1 MNRYLPIR
9 RVYAREVLDSR
20 GNPTVEVEVTVG
32 EGVIGLEGCTARAVV
47 PSGASTGQYEAEELR
62 DGNTLRYRGKGVLEA
77 VKHVN
82 TELAEA
88 IIGENALFQT
98 NIDKILCEIDGTENK
113 RNMGSNAILGI
124 SMAVARAAAKALRVP
139 LYQYLGGCYTTSLPV
154 PMLNVLNG
162 GKHAENTIDFQEF
175 MLVPKGAE
183 NFREALRMGTE
194 IYHSL
199 KKLLIEKKM
208 LTSVGDEGGF
218 APNLKD
224 TESVFDILTAAVE
237 KAGYHNGS
245 DIGFALDAAASELYR
260 KEKKQY
266 YFPGE
271 SQEKGSEIHRTREEL
286 IRYYEQL
293 TCAYPIVSIEDALEE
308 NDWEG
313 WKELTKR
320 LGKQVQLV
328 GDDLFVTNATRLKQ
342 GISMQA
348 ANAVLIKPNQIGTVS
363 ETMKTI
369 DLAHKSGY
377 KTIIS
382 HRSGDSEDTFIAD
395 LAVAVNAGQIK
406 TGAPCRSERNVKYNH
421 LLRIEETLNDSA
433 QYSDPFIKF

>member
-88 IIGENALFQT
+88 IIGENALLQT

-124 SMAVARAAAKALRVP
+124 SMAVARAAAKALRIP
-139 LYQYLGGCYTTSLPV
+139 LYQYLGGCYTISLPV

-260 KEKKQY
+260 KEKNQY

-286 IRYYEQL
+286 ICYYEQL

-328 GDDLFVTNATRLKQ
+328 GDDLFVTNAARLNQ

-433 QYSDPFIKF
+433 QYSDPFAKF

>member
-98 NIDKILCEIDGTENK
+98 NIDKILCEKDGTGNK

>member
-82 TELAEA
+82 TELAEV
-88 IIGENALFQT
+88 IIGENALLQT

-124 SMAVARAAAKALRVP
+124 SMAVARAAAKALRIP
-139 LYQYLGGCYTTSLPV
+139 LYQYLGGCYTISLPV

-260 KEKKQY
+260 KEKNQY

-286 IRYYEQL
+286 ICYYEQL

-320 LGKQVQLV
+320 LGKRVQLV
-328 GDDLFVTNATRLKQ
+328 GDDLFVTNAARLNQ

-382 HRSGDSEDTFIAD
+382 HRSGDSEDAFIAD

-433 QYSDPFIKF
+433 QYSDPFAKF

>member
-47 PSGASTGQYEAEELR
+47 SSGASTGQYEAEELR

-98 NIDKILCEIDGTENK
+98 NIDKILCEKDGTGNK

>member
-82 TELAEA
+82 TELAEV
-88 IIGENALFQT
+88 IIGENALLQT

-124 SMAVARAAAKALRVP
+124 SMAVARAAAKALRIP
-139 LYQYLGGCYTTSLPV
+139 LYQYLGGCYTISLPV

-260 KEKKQY
+260 KEKNQY

-286 IRYYEQL
+286 ICYYEQL

-320 LGKQVQLV
+320 LGKRVQLV
-328 GDDLFVTNATRLKQ
+328 GDDLFVTNAARLNQ
-342 GISMQA
+342 GVSMQA

-382 HRSGDSEDTFIAD
+382 HRSGDSEDAFIAD

-433 QYSDPFIKF
+433 QYSDPFAKF